1 MKAQAKVLYIEDDQA
16 SRRLVKR
23 VLGSS
28 GYEVF
33 LASDGIEG
41 VTLAQQMQPNL
52 ILMDINLP
60 YLDGRVITTRLK
72 SNSIFRETPI
82 VALTANNS
90 ADNKKMALAAGC
102 SGFLSKP
109 IDVDEFPNQ
118 VSSYLNGKTQT
129 LSEDEEPVQLE
140 LYTQDVVT
148 QLESKIRELEEA
160 NSHMLELAKLKSD
173 FLHLASYEMQKPL
186 QYTEEKLDNL
196 KSTLDE
202 TQDPDDVQ
210 MIYNLLGRM
219 SNGMK
224 RMDHVVNE
232 MIQSSQIMSGLLN
245 LRYLPVSLHNIVK
258 EVATTYR
265 EVCEERVLC
274 FFVEDLSGL
283 PKINGDYEQLKT
295 AVDHLISNAIKYTPD
310 GGYIYVTGTERER
323 DVCISVR
330 DSGVGVPE
338 EQQES
343 IFEIFH
349 ALGSVHH
356 HSTSKSAFQGGGL
369 GLGLPMV
376 KGVIEAHGGHI
387 WVESPAM
394 DDALMPGSTF
404 TICFPK
410 SANLK

>member
-41 VTLAQQMQPNL
+41 VTLAQQTQPNL

-82 VALTANNS
+82 IALTANNS
-90 ADNKKMALAAGC
+90 ADNKKLALAAGC

-118 VSSYLNGKTQT
+118 VSSYLNGKIQT

-140 LYTQDVVT
+140 LYTQDIVT

-160 NSHMLELAKLKSD
+160 NSHMMELAKLKSD

-186 QYTEEKLDNL
+186 HFTEEKLNNL

-224 RMDHVVNE
+224 RMDQVVTE

-245 LRYLPVSLHNIVK
+245 LRYLPVSLHDVVK
-258 EVATTYR
+258 EVAATYR
-265 EVCEERVLC
+265 DVCEARVLC

-283 PKINGDYEQLKT
+283 PKINGDYDQLKT

-376 KGVIEAHGGHI
+376 KGIIEAHGGCI

>member
-41 VTLAQQMQPNL
+41 VTLAQQTQPNL

-60 YLDGRVITTRLK
+60 YLDGRVLTTRLK
-72 SNSIFRETPI
+72 SNSSFRNTPI
-82 VALTANNS
+82 VALTANSS

-102 SGFLSKP
+102 SGFLTKP

-129 LSEDEEPVQLE
+129 LTAEETPMQLE
-140 LYTQDVVT
+140 LYTQDIVT

-160 NSHMLELAKLKSD
+160 NSHMMELAKLKSD

-186 QYTEEKLDNL
+186 LYTEEKLTHLKQSLDN
-196 KSTLDE
+196 TH
-202 TQDPDDVQ
+202 DPDDVR
-210 MIYNLLGRM
+210 MVYDLLGRM
-219 SNGMK
+219 DNGMK
-224 RMDHVVNE
+224 RMDQVVTE
-232 MIQSSQIMSGLLN
+232 MIQSSQIMRGLLN
-245 LRYLPVSLHNIVK
+245 LSYLPVSLHHIVR
-258 EVATTYR
+258 EVASTYR
-265 EVCEERVLC
+265 TVCEERALC
-274 FFVEDLSGL
+274 FLVEDLSGL
-283 PKINGDYEQLKT
+283 PKINGDYAQLKT
-295 AVDHLISNAIKYTPD
+295 AVDNLISNAIKYTPD
-310 GGYIYVTGTERER
+310 GGYIHVTGSEAEHE
-323 DVCISVR
+323 VCLAVR
-330 DSGVGVPE
+330 DTGVGVPE
-338 EQQES
+338 DQQET

-376 KGVIEAHGGHI
+376 KGVIEAHGGRI
-387 WVESPAM
+387 WVESPAI
-394 DDALMPGSTF
+394 DNEIMPGSTF
-404 TICFPK
+404 TVCFPK
-410 SANLK
+410 SANLR